1 MNDWRY
7 LFGLNVS
14 VNVTKLKWE
23 VDVSKGLRTFPNY
36 ESLRLQPLRFIF
48 TIRDSMN
55 RERIIDTTNTRGR
68 DRNRRNTSCI
78 RSSAPVWRVKVIGLT
93 LRSELQ
99 IPQRTKIQGGGTV
112 LSTFCVVV
120 QPANITGH
128 PRHNELTQSLTLI
141 CCFFLFKIY
150 FRFFLNTFFFNIST
164 IFTTTVKTRCLVIFN
179 PVYFSFLTFFFQR
192 KKSKSTE
199 LQSQRQVQ
207 QDKIHQHRPRSRRL
221 ERGTIRFAP
230 HQPRD
235 STPTWTSQLLNLPHK
250 VTYSINPT

>member
-55 RERIIDTTNTRGR
+55 RERIINTTNTRGR

-78 RSSAPVWRVKVIGLT
+78 RSSARVWRVKVIGLT

-141 CCFFLFKIY
+141 CSVFFFSKYILD
-150 FRFFLNTFFFNIST
+150 FFLNTFFFNIST

-199 LQSQRQVQ
+199 L
-207 QDKIHQHRPRSRRL
+207 
-221 ERGTIRFAP
+221 
-230 HQPRD
+230 
-235 STPTWTSQLLNLPHK
+235 
-250 VTYSINPT
+250 